1 MAKPTRC
8 KKCGIKTVRISW
20 TALQRWDVCHRQD
33 QLVRAGQRSPLAD
46 KRNFLTGNIVDHAMR
61 EWLDQDSPQPGDL
74 VPRAEEMFQRWAIET
89 DDVIKWK
96 GDSVAADQKRV
107 LNDAREA
114 LTILEPWLIE
124 NVLPFEYQPEAR
136 EWGQVMVPDV
146 DGTLRQVELF
156 FAVDILVRKGEKF
169 HIYDLKTTRNENY
182 VRGATLGQLP
192 YYGLAISAGLGVPLA
207 NIEETAFLT
216 PLCKQL
222 RVGTRPDAEDY
233 GFLVQRITR
242 YAQEVW
248 ANNWDMRETRDY
260 ICKQCDVRHACPM
273 GRDPIPDASGRVD
286 FMAIAKQR
294 GMKDA

>member
-1 MAKPTRC
+1 MR
-8 KKCGIKTVRISW
+8 VSW

-74 VPRAEEMFQRWAIET
+74 VPRAEAMFQRWAIDT

-96 GDSVAADQKRV
+96 GDSVAADQARV
-107 LNDAREA
+107 LNDAKEA
-114 LTILEPWLIE
+114 LTVLEPWLTE
-124 NVLPFEYQPEAR
+124 HVLPFEYQPEAR

-146 DGTLRQVELF
+146 DGTLRQIELF
-156 FAVDILVRKGEKF
+156 FAVDILVRREGKF
-169 HIYDLKTTRNENY
+169 HIYDLKTTRNESY
-182 VRGATLGQLP
+182 VRGSTLGQLP
-192 YYGLAISAGLGVPLA
+192 YYGLAISAGLGVPLSDIA
-207 NIEETAFLT
+207 ETAFLT

-222 RVGTRPDAEDY
+222 QVGTAPDVEDY
-233 GFLVQRITR
+233 RVLVQRITR

-260 ICKQCDVRHACPM
+260 VCRRCEVRAACPM
-273 GRDPIPDASGRVD
+273 GRDPIPDQTGRVD
-286 FMAIAKQR
+286 FMAVAKQR
-294 GMKDA
+294 GLMQ